1 MMHLN
6 LSWEPK
12 AISVN
17 DSTAGFHCVKML
29 PMITMILAV
38 RLFQK
43 KGTKSKIITEAESC
57 SQMQRSLVK
66 CV

>member
-6 LSWEPK
+6 LPWEPK

-43 KGTKSKIITEAESC
+43 RHQVKDNH
-57 SQMQRSLVK
+57 RSRKL
-66 CV
+66 